1 MTNAAVDLESVAQ
14 TWTLELARALQTRT
28 AWSALGSVEIVEHTG
43 AATLGGVI
51 DRRVIRLE
59 PGRPV
64 LEMLEKWRSSAEGR
78 IIDRMIVQANTMLLR
93 RLPPARST
101 EPFSAEWLKDFEPK
115 GSIVVLGTAAD
126 LVQVVRTLRDTPLGV
141 RIRPSAADCKPGSV
155 VAVAGEGLT
164 ATMVC
169 MVSLSQ
175 TPQGIHVVSVVD
187 NKSRTNAKL
196 VRADA
201 TLSPQ
206 RQT

>member
-1 MTNAAVDLESVAQ
+1 MTNAVVDLEAVAQ

-28 AWSALGSVEIVEHTG
+28 AWSALGTVEIVEHTG

-64 LEMLEKWRSSAEGR
+64 LEAIEKWRNTAEGR
-78 IIDRMIVQANTMLLR
+78 IVDRMVVQANTMLLR
-93 RLPPARST
+93 RLPPARAA
-101 EPFSAEWLKDFEPK
+101 EPLTVDWPKGFEPPCP
-115 GSIVVLGTAAD
+115 IVILGTAAD
-126 LVQVVRTLRDTPLGV
+126 LVQVVRTLRDGANIG
-141 RIRPSAADCKPGSV
+141 RIRPCAADCKPGSI
-155 VAVAGEGLT
+155 VAVTGEGLT

-196 VRADA
+196 LRADA
-201 TLSPQ
+201 TLTPQ